1 MLQFVLTGS
10 SPGVVSSPHDWWY
23 PPPHDWSWSR
33 SGSPCPSHRNAP
45 VEGNMCTC
53 TRTCISTGIG
63 GCDSVLMNLTLPR
76 ECYFFLDKGSVI
88 VRSWVRGSELS
99 CRGSRNIRPHVG
111 TVADRH
117 SSTWQGSGRHEA

>member
-33 SGSPCPSHRNAP
+33 SGSPCPSHCNAP
-45 VEGNMCTC
+45 VEGYMC

-76 ECYFFLDKGSVI
+76 ECSFFLDKGSVI
-88 VRSWVRGSELS
+88 VRSWVRGFELS